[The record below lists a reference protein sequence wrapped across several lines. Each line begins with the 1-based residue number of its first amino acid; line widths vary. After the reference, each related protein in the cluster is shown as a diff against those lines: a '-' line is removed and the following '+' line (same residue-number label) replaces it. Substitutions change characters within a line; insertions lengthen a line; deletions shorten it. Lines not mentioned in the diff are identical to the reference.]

1 MLIVRERNSEKT
13 GRIFASKDTIDERG
27 ATVNVELTSDHYR
40 RPPLVHSRLEIKCN
54 VTGTVSLATPR
65 LVTGINYNNSQNIW
79 TYSNF
84 HVKWNTSV
92 FLGNSARIGEIF
104 ISALG
109 EDRTGRWAI
118 TLWRFEILLIFP
130 FFLRFEASSCLA
142 TRSKNIITLKNVI

>member
-65 LVTGINYNNSQNIW
+65 LVPGINYNNSQNIW

-84 HVKWNTSV
+84 HVKWNTCFSGE
-92 FLGNSARIGEIF
+92 FCSYWGNFYFCFG
-104 ISALG
+104 G
-109 EDRTGRWAI
+109 GQDWAVGNNSMA
-118 TLWRFEILLIFP
+118 F
-130 FFLRFEASSCLA
+130 
-142 TRSKNIITLKNVI
+142 